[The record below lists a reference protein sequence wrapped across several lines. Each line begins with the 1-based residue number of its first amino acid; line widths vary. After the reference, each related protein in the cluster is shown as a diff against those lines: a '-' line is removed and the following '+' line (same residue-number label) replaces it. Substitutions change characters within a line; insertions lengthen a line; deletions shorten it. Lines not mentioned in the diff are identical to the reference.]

1 METPQHAF
9 EFVQV
14 KIKPYDIKI
23 AGSCDGATVG
33 PSFFVCG
40 TFSAPDVAGC
50 KCTIANGPANQTV
63 GAFNTGGNNW
73 KSNNF
78 VGVNPGN
85 WQLSATGRKSPGMNC
100 DGSTAGP
107 SPITVQQGGA
117 NTCCVSFTPSA
128 LPLLHRKDKP
138 GGMDVSA
145 MAMLVTCQDCRNHRI
160 TISTTGEKVPDVI
173 VGGSTP
179 KQGLLKVVLV
189 SEKEREELPLKIEE
203 DAWSIPAR
211 TLAVGREYTLEALV
225 DGKPT
230 ERLRLR
236 VKSGP
241 VVGTPCQ
248 E

>member
-1 METPQHAF
+1 LF

-14 KIKPYDIKI
+14 KIKHYDIKLS
-23 AGSCDGATVG
+23 GSCDGATVG

-50 KCTIANGPANQTV
+50 KCTITNGPANQSV
-63 GAFNTGGNNW
+63 GAFNTVGNNW
-73 KSNNF
+73 KSTNF

-85 WQLSATGRKSPGMNC
+85 WQLSATGRINGPGC

-107 SPITVQQGGA
+107 YPITVQQNGA
-117 NTCCVSFTPSA
+117 NTCCVGFTPSA
-128 LPLLHRKDKP
+128 LPQLHRKDKP

-145 MAMLVTCQDCRNHRI
+145 LAMLVTCQDCRNHRVTI
-160 TISTTGEKVPDVI
+160 TTIGEKVPDVI

-179 KQGLLKVVLV
+179 KEGLLKVVFV
-189 SEKEREELPLKIEE
+189 TDKDKEEPPVKIEKG
-203 DAWSIPAR
+203 AWLIPAR
-211 TLAVGREYTLEALV
+211 TLAIAREYTLEALV

-230 ERLRLR
+230 EKLRLR
-236 VKSGP
+236 VKAGT
-241 VVGTPCQ
+241 VVGSPCQ